1 MITGTRFRLSAEINR
16 QARLA
21 QEIAR
26 TQVEI
31 ATGKRI
37 QAPSDDPTGAAL
49 VSELARAQADEAAW
63 LRNLQ
68 LAGTLSDRAD
78 TALTSVAAN
87 VDRARELLI
96 AASAETLS
104 DENRATIAIELRS
117 IAVEIAALAD
127 SRDPRGGELFST
139 TGALEFPVNATIQI
153 APVASRAEAFGN
165 IPTSGGPRD
174 LVTIINDA
182 ADAIVLAAPAARR
195 TATDASLEAL
205 ANATDHVAA
214 VRADQGVRGNRID
227 RLREQLEDSAIR
239 IEEQKGTIEG
249 VDLTEA
255 IARLQSKQLSLQA
268 AQAVLARVSQSS
280 LFDLLR

>member
-1 MITGTRFRLSAEINR
+1 MISGTRFRLSAEINR

-78 TALTSVAAN
+78 TALTAVASN

-96 AASAETLS
+96 AASADTLS
-104 DENRATIAIELRS
+104 PENRATIAIELRS
-117 IAVEIAALAD
+117 IAIDIAALAD
-127 SRDPRGGELFST
+127 SRDPRGGELFR
-139 TGALEFPVNATIQI
+139 TGAALEFPVNATIDI
-153 APVASRAEAFGN
+153 APVASRAEVFGN
-165 IPTSGGPRD
+165 IATSGGPRD
-174 LVTIINDA
+174 LVTIINEA
-182 ADAIVLAAPAARR
+182 ANAIEVAAPAARR
-195 TATDASLEAL
+195 TAIDASLGAM

-239 IEEQKGTIEG
+239 IEEQKGAIEG

-268 AQAVLARVSQSS
+268 AQSVLARVSQSS